1 MSINRIVR
9 VNELLRR
16 EIASNLLT
24 MLDNKNVNAATVMIS
39 RVETSPDIKHAHVFV
54 SIIGDSEYQRKT
66 LRIVKKLRQALQGKI
81 GKVVSFKFTPKLSFF
96 LDNSI
101 EKGDHVLEMIADM
114 EENHP
119 EWADNNKFGEWVND
133 DEE

>member
-9 VNELLRR
+9 VNELLKR
-16 EIASNLLT
+16 EIASSLLT
-24 MLDNKNVNAATVMIS
+24 MLDNRNVNVATVMVS

-54 SIIGDSEYQRKT
+54 SIIGDSTYQRKT
-66 LRIVKKLRQALQGKI
+66 LKTVKKLRQALQKKI

-96 LDNSI
+96 LDESIERGNSI
-101 EKGDHVLEMIADM
+101 LGMIADM
-114 EENHP
+114 EDAHP
-119 EWADNNKFGEWVND
+119 EWAEE